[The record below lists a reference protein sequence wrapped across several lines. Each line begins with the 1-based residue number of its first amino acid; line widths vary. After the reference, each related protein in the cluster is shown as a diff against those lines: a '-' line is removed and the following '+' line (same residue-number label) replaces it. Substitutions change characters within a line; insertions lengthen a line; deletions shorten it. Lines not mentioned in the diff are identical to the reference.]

1 MLNLGQSEFLKNRE
15 KMVKVT
21 VLKLPTE
28 VKYIKKAS
36 SNILEAVKPY
46 NLGEDKLYDIRLSV
60 EEAVR
65 NAMVHGNSGR
75 TNLSVKVKYWIKDE
89 KLNVEV
95 EDEGAGYDYGL
106 LPDPTEGDNI
116 MKGSGRGVYL
126 IRRLM
131 DEVKFNEAGNKIK
144 MIKCL

>member
-1 MLNLGQSEFLKNRE
+1 MLNLGQSEFLKNRK

-21 VLKLPTE
+21 VLKLPSE

-36 SNILEAVKPY
+36 SKILEAVKPY
-46 NLGEDKLYDIRLSV
+46 NLDEGKLYDIRLSV

-65 NAMVHGNSGR
+65 NAMAHGNS
-75 TNLSVKVKYWIKDE
+75 NDAKASVKVKYWIKDAN
-89 KLNVEV
+89 LIIEV
-95 EDEGAGYDYGL
+95 EDEGAGYDHGS
-106 LPDPTEGDNI
+106 LPDPTEDDNI

-131 DEVKFNEAGNKIK
+131 DEVKFNEAGNSIK
-144 MIKCL
+144 MVKHL

>member
-1 MLNLGQSEFLKNRE
+1 MLNLGQSEFLKNRK

-65 NAMVHGNSGR
+65 NAMVHGNSNDA
-75 TNLSVKVKYWIKDE
+75 NLSVKVKYWIKDE

-95 EDEGAGYDYGL
+95 EDEGAGYDLGS

-131 DEVKFNEAGNKIK
+131 DEVKFNEAGNSIK
-144 MIKCL
+144 MVKHL

>member
-1 MLNLGQSEFLKNRE
+1 MLNLGQSEFLKNRK
-15 KMVKVT
+15 KMVKKT

-28 VKYIKKAS
+28 VRYIKKAS
-36 SNILEAVKPY
+36 SRILEAVKPY
-46 NLGEDKLYDIRLSV
+46 NLGEDKLCDIRLSV

-75 TNLSVKVKYWIKDE
+75 ANLSVKVKYWIKDAN
-89 KLNVEV
+89 LIIEV
-95 EDEGAGYDYGL
+95 EDEGAGYDYGS
-106 LPDPTEGDNI
+106 LPDPTEDNNI